1 MDRNQAVQ
9 HQQQQQ
15 SGQQFH
21 HRHDHHQS
29 HHHSWPIASTT
40 ILPTVSSD
48 PISSSLSIENDLI
61 QSSRSSSSASS
72 TSLLSSS
79 FSSLSGIKS
88 STSYQIFIPITN
100 RINESILVSTIPSSS
115 SPSFSNQAIDF
126 IPSIDD
132 NKIVNE
138 LIHPILS
145 PSSLHPTITSSF
157 TASST
162 SISSSSAATASTSI
176 TSSPFPTESL
186 ITFDTLLTLILP
198 YSIIFVLSIVGNLLV
213 IITLTLDR
221 SMRSVT
227 NIFLL
232 NLAISD
238 QLLGVFCMPFT
249 LVGVLL
255 RRFIFGPVLCHLIS
269 YFQAVSV
276 AVSVWTLT
284 AMSIERY
291 YAICHPF
298 RSRES
303 RQTKKHAYRILAL
316 IWTLALITMSPT
328 AIVSRLQQ
336 IKQTGFYKCR
346 EAWPSFL
353 HKQVFTIFLDVVL
366 LIGPLV
372 IMVMTYSSIALTL
385 RNNIHCDRKSSKS
398 NQGDNHSP
406 HQRLY
411 KNFGSFHRTL
421 TTTNSTSKGTTE
433 KLSPIDLSYQQDE
446 GQRKNHKRKLSTRS
460 FTRDGMSPKEP
471 NTAILIQTNDSYD
484 SSKSYS
490 YQQKRLIR
498 NDLHNS
504 DTSTDGQKHL
514 DDYENSHSNSNSSI
528 AGSSTIRTKLRINYN
543 NQRGSNRQRRIITML
558 FVVVIEFFIC
568 WSPIFILDTMALYRP
583 AMVYGTSKKFSDWI
597 GIDIISLC
605 HLLCFCSSCTNPI
618 TYCFM
623 NRRFRDHFKSLFRC
637 QTVNQNSQTITQNLS
652 SAK

>member
-1 MDRNQAVQ
+1 M
-9 HQQQQQ
+9 
-15 SGQQFH
+15 
-21 HRHDHHQS
+21 
-29 HHHSWPIASTT
+29 
-40 ILPTVSSD
+40 
-48 PISSSLSIENDLI
+48 
-61 QSSRSSSSASS
+61 
-72 TSLLSSS
+72 
-79 FSSLSGIKS
+79 
-88 STSYQIFIPITN
+88 
-100 RINESILVSTIPSSS
+100 
-115 SPSFSNQAIDF
+115 
-126 IPSIDD
+126 
-132 NKIVNE
+132 KIVLKN
-138 LIHPILS
+138 
-145 PSSLHPTITSSF
+145 
-157 TASST
+157 ST
-162 SISSSSAATASTSI
+162 LKNFS
-176 TSSPFPTESL
+176 
-186 ITFDTLLTLILP
+186 
-198 YSIIFVLSIVGNLLV
+198 
-213 IITLTLDR
+213 
-221 SMRSVT
+221 
-227 NIFLL
+227 
-232 NLAISD
+232 
-238 QLLGVFCMPFT
+238 
-249 LVGVLL
+249 
-255 RRFIFGPVLCHLIS
+255 
-269 YFQAVSV
+269 
-276 AVSVWTLT
+276 
-284 AMSIERY
+284 
-291 YAICHPF
+291 
-298 RSRES
+298 
-303 RQTKKHAYRILAL
+303 K
-316 IWTLALITMSPT
+316 
-328 AIVSRLQQ
+328 
-336 IKQTGFYKCR
+336 GFYKCR

-411 KNFGSFHRTL
+411 KNFGSCRFKFSIIFFLIVLILMTIDGQKVHRTL

-433 KLSPIDLSYQQDE
+433 KLSPE

>member
-79 FSSLSGIKS
+79 FSSLSSSLLSSSATSSSKSFHQPIFWSNLLVELNHQLAIKS
-88 STSYQIFIPITN
+88 LLPITN

-269 YFQAVSV
+269 YFQGTRRSH
-276 AVSVWTLT
+276 SP
-284 AMSIERY
+284 SIYSLRT
-291 YAICHPF
+291 HSLLQFFLLLRP
-298 RSRES
+298 
-303 RQTKKHAYRILAL
+303 
-316 IWTLALITMSPT
+316 LITNIYFILSFSNDHQF
-328 AIVSRLQQ
+328 VH
-336 IKQTGFYKCR
+336 CR
-346 EAWPSFL
+346 QL
-353 HKQVFTIFLDVVL
+353 
-366 LIGPLV
+366 
-372 IMVMTYSSIALTL
+372 
-385 RNNIHCDRKSSKS
+385 
-398 NQGDNHSP
+398 
-406 HQRLY
+406 
-411 KNFGSFHRTL
+411 
-421 TTTNSTSKGTTE
+421 
-433 KLSPIDLSYQQDE
+433 
-446 GQRKNHKRKLSTRS
+446 
-460 FTRDGMSPKEP
+460 
-471 NTAILIQTNDSYD
+471 ILI
-484 SSKSYS
+484 
-490 YQQKRLIR
+490 L
-498 NDLHNS
+498 
-504 DTSTDGQKHL
+504 
-514 DDYENSHSNSNSSI
+514 
-528 AGSSTIRTKLRINYN
+528 KLK
-543 NQRGSNRQRRIITML
+543 QL
-558 FVVVIEFFIC
+558 F
-568 WSPIFILDTMALYRP
+568 P
-583 AMVYGTSKKFSDWI
+583 
-597 GIDIISLC
+597 
-605 HLLCFCSSCTNPI
+605 LLFPSG
-618 TYCFM
+618 
-623 NRRFRDHFKSLFRC
+623 R
-637 QTVNQNSQTITQNLS
+637 
-652 SAK
+652 